1 MQFNSKLPT
10 PEPEKLAH
18 SSKLVDKIIK
28 KIATSGAITF
38 TEFMNLALYDSE
50 YGYYKS
56 ELKKLGA
63 DGDFITAPE
72 ISPLFSKCIAEQFIK
87 LTSSVPNAAIFEF
100 GAGSGK
106 MAVDILLHLQAANKL
121 PEKYFILEISPHLIK
136 QQQSYITEKIPQLL
150 PKIAWLS
157 TLPAN
162 NSFTGMVVANEVLDA
177 MPIQIFKI
185 HADTIF
191 EAYVKN
197 NNDILQI
204 SWQDADPKLQQKV
217 LALNITTSEAYISE
231 LNPMITSWLQAI
243 YDFMHK
249 GIVLLIDYGY
259 EQSTYY
265 HPTRSMGTL
274 MCHLAHHAHGN
285 PLIYPGIQD
294 ITAHVDF
301 TAVANA
307 AFNAG
312 FTVINYMPQAY
323 FLLENK
329 LDQMLQNLPAAD
341 LIKQTQQVKQL
352 ILPNMMGE
360 KFKTILL
367 GKNINTA
374 SMQASDNVN
383 KLYLL

>member
-10 PEPEKLAH
+10 PAQEKLAH
-18 SSKLVDKIIK
+18 SKKLEDKIKEI
-28 KIATSGAITF
+28 ITINGAITF

-56 ELKKLGA
+56 GLKKLGV

-72 ISPLFSKCIAEQFIK
+72 ISPLFNHCIAEQFIK
-87 LTSSVPNAAIFEF
+87 LKNLEPNADILEF

-106 MAVDILLHLQAANKL
+106 MAADILLYLQAQNKL
-121 PEKYFILEISPHLIK
+121 PEKYFIVEVSPHLI
-136 QQQSYITEKIPQLL
+136 QQQQEYIAEHAAELLHKIV
-150 PKIAWLS
+150 WLD
-157 TLPAN
+157 TLPEN

-177 MPIQIFKI
+177 MPIQLFKI
-185 HADTIF
+185 HAAKIH
-191 EAYVKN
+191 EAYVTN
-197 NNDILQI
+197 NNDSLQI
-204 SWQDADPKLQQKV
+204 SWQDADDALQQQV
-217 LALNITTSEAYISE
+217 LSLNIITNTEYISE
-231 LNPMITSWLQAI
+231 INPMIQSWMQAI
-243 YDFMHK
+243 YDFMKK

-265 HPTRSMGTL
+265 HPERNMGTL
-274 MCHLAHHAHGN
+274 MCHLAHHAHDN
-285 PLIYPGIQD
+285 PIIYPGIQD

-312 FTVINYMPQAY
+312 FAVINYMPQAY
-323 FLLENK
+323 FLMENK
-329 LDQMLQNLPAAD
+329 IDQMLQNLSAEKLLQQA
-341 LIKQTQQVKQL
+341 QQVKQL

-374 SMQASDNVN
+374 SMRAPDNIN
-383 KLYLL
+383 KLYLT